1 VGYGDFTPRNPP
13 SVVFTNVTILMVV
26 FFFVLFINSVIEII
40 DEMTSAEEK
49 QRKTNLKMFKQ
60 YYLESERK
68 RNEISIRFGYDK
80 ETI

>member
-1 VGYGDFTPRNPP
+1 MGYGDFTPRNPP